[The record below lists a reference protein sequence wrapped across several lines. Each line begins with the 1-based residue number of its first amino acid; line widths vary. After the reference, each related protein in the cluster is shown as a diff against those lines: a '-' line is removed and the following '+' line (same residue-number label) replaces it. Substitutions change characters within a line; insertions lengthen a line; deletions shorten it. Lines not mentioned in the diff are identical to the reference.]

1 MGGLLGP
8 GVSASPRGAT
18 MTKASK
24 TVTNNAVKKT
34 SSFEA
39 VSMQPT
45 VRTGQFEGYDAFGCS
60 SLAQMHY

>member
-1 MGGLLGP
+1 
-8 GVSASPRGAT
+8 

-24 TVTNNAVKKT
+24 NVTNNAVRST
-34 SSFEA
+34 SNFA
-39 VSMQPT
+39 VVSMQPT

>member
-1 MGGLLGP
+1 
-8 GVSASPRGAT
+8 

-24 TVTNNAVKKT
+24 TVTNNAVMDT
-34 SSFEA
+34 SNFAA
-39 VSMQPT
+39 VSMQLT

>member
-1 MGGLLGP
+1 
-8 GVSASPRGAT
+8 

-45 VRTGQFEGYDAFGCS
+45 VRTAQFEGYDAFGCS
-60 SLAQMHY
+60 PLAQMHY